1 MVMIN
6 NIFISTLGVFEPQDL
21 HIKMTVCPRHRELFG
36 TRWRCNRSRCTVP
49 DRVAVHKG
57 TPKAQCGLKKM
68 ISAYILR
75 ATKVLVPLGSRKYF
89 FLLNIIILDNVKAA
103 LSWPLRHGYYF

>member
-1 MVMIN
+1 MLMIKITSS
-6 NIFISTLGVFEPQDL
+6 IFTLGVFEAQDF

-36 TRWRCNRSRCTVP
+36 TRWRCNRSCCTVP
-49 DRVAVHKG
+49 DSVAAHKG

-89 FLLNIIILDNVKAA
+89 FLYEIL
-103 LSWPLRHGYYF
+103 LF

>member
-1 MVMIN
+1 MLMIKTTSST
-6 NIFISTLGVFEPQDL
+6 FTLGVFEPQNL
-21 HIKMTVCPRHRELFG
+21 HNKMTVCPRHRELFG

-75 ATKVLVPLGSRKYF
+75 ATKVLVPLGSPKYF
-89 FLLNIIILDNVKAA
+89 FIKYYYVKAA
-103 LSWPLRHGYYF
+103 HS

>member
-1 MVMIN
+1 MIKITSS
-6 NIFISTLGVFEPQDL
+6 IFTLGVFETQDF

-36 TRWRCNRSRCTVP
+36 TRWRCNRSCCTVP
-49 DRVAVHKG
+49 DSVATHKG

-68 ISAYILR
+68 ISAYILP

-89 FLLNIIILDNVKAA
+89 FFI
-103 LSWPLRHGYYF
+103 

>member
-1 MVMIN
+1 MLMIKITSS
-6 NIFISTLGVFEPQDL
+6 IFTLGVFEAQDF

-36 TRWRCNRSRCTVP
+36 TRWRCNRSCCTVP
-49 DRVAVHKG
+49 DSVAAHKG

-89 FLLNIIILDNVKAA
+89 FFI
-103 LSWPLRHGYYF
+103 